1 MSRKKRTKYDIWCD
15 EGLKDDILDL
25 LRGLASQ
32 GINRNLIAKELG
44 ISEDTLSAWCN
55 KYPEVKEALRKGSAY
70 LYADS
75 ANILIDMMHDKSLSP
90 ELRAS
95 IASKFLSYEKQRWD
109 AILQKESESGEDKGV
124 TLVFKR

>member
-15 EGLKDDILDL
+15 EGLKDDILEL
-25 LRGLASQ
+25 LRGLSSQ
-32 GINRNLIAKELG
+32 GIRRDLIAREIG
-44 ISEDTLSAWCN
+44 VSEDTLSAWCN